1 MLSLDLIRSMKNSLI
16 FFFLLLTSCGYN
28 LGRSQNLDN
37 VSVSVPYIKQD
48 LSGYFTSELIKN
60 LSYSSN
66 LSYKYSNSDYV
77 LCVKIIDSN
86 TSQIG
91 YKYDRNNE
99 NVRQNNLRATE
110 GRQKITASV
119 ELIDRA
125 TNSTKFG
132 PFEVS
137 ASSDFDYVDP
147 DSLNDLSFIDPTG
160 NRTTVLAF
168 SLGQLESIESAKEA
182 ASKPLYEKLSKK
194 IVDAISAYW

>member
-1 MLSLDLIRSMKNSLI
+1 MKNSLI

-48 LSGYFTSELIKN
+48 LSGHFTSELIKN

-119 ELIDRA
+119 ELVDRIS
-125 TNSTKFG
+125 NSTKFG

-137 ASSDFDYVDP
+137 ASADFDYVDP
-147 DSLNDLSFIDPTG
+147 DSLNDLSFIDPSG

-168 SLGQLESIESAKEA
+168 SLGQLESTENAKEA
-182 ASKPLYEKLSKK
+182 VSKPLYEQLSKK